1 MVRIFWP
8 ESRLKFEFD
17 YRVVMTIKGKSE
29 FTTLENNNI
38 IIQVFPRIYFYSRF
52 GPLSIG
58 TGSDFSILLAARRFS
73 WFFEITDWI

>member
-29 FTTLENNNI
+29 FTTLENNDLASPRASNI
-38 IIQVFPRIYFYSRF
+38 QMQRPSPDDRALGVHAFVPLDFGQAILRF
-52 GPLSIG
+52 
-58 TGSDFSILLAARRFS
+58 
-73 WFFEITDWI
+73 